1 MNRLRPLKNTP
12 FCSISAKGFTACLR
26 LGSNF
31 GTLVKLQRYPRNT
44 RCIYHARHWLRR
56 RLRFT
61 THRNKSIRR
70 EVPPTGEI
78 FARLELKQNWAF
90 FKGLSLFSMMMVICL
105 IAACSSLPELQTGP
119 DSLKG
124 TTPAACRA
132 VFPEGKW
139 QFVHSIE
146 ASFPGGGENLL
157 MGVTVVDAS
166 TRAIDCVLM
175 TVEGFVLF
183 RAHLGKTLDVAR
195 AVSPFDREG
204 FADGMLADIRLMF
217 LVPAE
222 KVSAIGRFADDDSF
236 KGQPA
241 CRYTENKGITTDV
254 IPGSDSRWQLRRY
267 SPQGRL
273 TRTVVAE
280 DRSGP
285 EGFPGRLRL
294 TAHGVAGYT
303 LVMKLVDAVRF
314 DD

>member
-12 FCSISAKGFTACLR
+12 FCSISA

-44 RCIYHARHWLRR
+44 RCI
-56 RLRFT
+56 
-61 THRNKSIRR
+61 
-70 EVPPTGEI
+70 PPVKI

-105 IAACSSLPELQTGP
+105 VAACSSLPELQTGP

-124 TTPAACRA
+124 TTPDACRA

-166 TRAIDCVLM
+166 LRTIDCALM

-183 RAHLGKTLDVAR
+183 RAHMGQAIRVER
-195 AVSPFDREG
+195 AVHPFDREG
-204 FADGMLADIRLMF
+204 FARGMLEDIRLMF
-217 LVPAE
+217 LAPGVEVTQTGKLAGDGSPE
-222 KVSAIGRFADDDSF
+222 DKPV
-236 KGQPA
+236 
-241 CRYTENKGITTDV
+241 CRYTGARGMTTDV
-254 IPGSDSRWQLRRY
+254 IPVSDARWKLHRY

-273 TRTVVAE
+273 TRTVDAE
-280 DRSGP
+280 SRGGQG
-285 EGFPGRLRL
+285 GFPGRMSL
-294 TAHGVAGYT
+294 TAHGMAGYT
-303 LVMKLVDAVRF
+303 LVMKLVDVVRF
-314 DD
+314 ED